1 MTFTV
6 IDLYKLQIFT
16 IVAQEGSFSAAA
28 ERLYITQ
35 SAISQHV
42 KELEA
47 QLGGKL
53 FERGR
58 RGVTLTVQGTILLG
72 YARKILAL
80 VAQAEIAVTNVEQL
94 PSGTVRI
101 GATPGIAVYL
111 APEWVTHFR
120 TRYPHLTAALQTGI
134 TAQVVQE
141 VLSQHIDIGFVE
153 GELENF
159 QHARLGWLPLQEIE
173 QHVII
178 GTKHPFWDR
187 SDVELTDLNK
197 QSFIMRP
204 PNSHSRIW
212 LDNILRLNN
221 IAPTVGAEFDN
232 LESIKRTV
240 ANGVCLTIL
249 PEYVVRQEIQLG
261 VLRAVAIR
269 HQPFKRTLKL
279 LWDQETHFTPITRA
293 LFGLLQERF
302 PIIARLL
309 ATQDA

>member
-1 MTFTV
+1 M
-6 IDLYKLQIFT
+6 IDLYKLHIFT

-58 RGVTLTVQGTILLG
+58 RGVTLTEQGIILHN

-80 VAQAEIAVTNVEQL
+80 VAQAETAVTNVEHL
-94 PSGTVRI
+94 PSGSVRI

-141 VLSQHIDIGFVE
+141 VLSQRIDIGFVE

-159 QHARLGWLPLQEIE
+159 QHVRLGWLPLQEIE
-173 QHVII
+173 QRVII
-178 GTKHPFWDR
+178 GTKHSFWDR
-187 SDVELTDLNK
+187 LEVELTELNQ

-204 PNSHSRIW
+204 PNSQSRIW
-212 LDNILRLNN
+212 LDNLLRLNN
-221 IAPTVGAEFDN
+221 ITANVGAEFDN

-240 ANGVCLTIL
+240 ANGICLTIL

-261 VLRAVAIR
+261 SLRAVSIR
-269 HQPFKRTLKL
+269 NQPFKRTLKL
-279 LWDQETHFTPITRA
+279 LWDQEAHFAPITRA
-293 LFGLLQERF
+293 LLSLLQERY
-302 PIIARLL
+302 PIIVRLL
-309 ATQDA
+309 AI